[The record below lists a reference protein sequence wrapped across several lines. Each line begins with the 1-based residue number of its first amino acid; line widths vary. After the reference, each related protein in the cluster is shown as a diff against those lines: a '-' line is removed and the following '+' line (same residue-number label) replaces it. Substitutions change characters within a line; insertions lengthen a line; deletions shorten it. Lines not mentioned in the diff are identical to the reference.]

1 MCIPYG
7 ATGIK
12 SHKTVK
18 KDRPKKH
25 IERVS
30 QREFEKGDP
39 NFVDERTKPYK
50 PKKEES
56 FLDTLIKELEG

>member
-1 MCIPYG
+1 MCIPQG

-12 SHKTVK
+12 TQATVK

-25 IERVS
+25 IDRVS
-30 QREFEKGDP
+30 QREFEEGDP
-39 NFVDERTKPYK
+39 DFIDERTSAYM

-56 FLDTLIKELEG
+56 FLDVLIKELEG

>member
-1 MCIPYG
+1 MCIPQG

-12 SHKTVK
+12 THTTFK

-25 IERVS
+25 IVRVS
-30 QREFEKGDP
+30 QREFEEGDP
-39 NFVDERTKPYK
+39 DFVDERTSAYV